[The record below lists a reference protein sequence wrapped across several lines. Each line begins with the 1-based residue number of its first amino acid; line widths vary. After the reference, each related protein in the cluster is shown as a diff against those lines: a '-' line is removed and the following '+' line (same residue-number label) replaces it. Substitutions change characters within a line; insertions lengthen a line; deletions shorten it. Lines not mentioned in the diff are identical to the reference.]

1 VQVCIYTLSE
11 GAVALG
17 PQPIPPTNRKKSNL
31 CFMFQMI
38 TMCARALHSTGL
50 TLL

>member
-1 VQVCIYTLSE
+1 
-11 GAVALG
+11 
-17 PQPIPPTNRKKSNL
+17 
-31 CFMFQMI
+31 MFQMI